1 MGSKNTS
8 SLGYNVLDIVTF
20 HLYYIRFLRKLES
33 PVGIVNRLV
42 SNMFILVQDWDPLH
56 EHSPTFLAPGT
67 GFMEDSFAMDGGG
80 CWGGRWLGGGSGGN
94 ASDGERQMNLCSLT
108 CHSPPAVWPSS

>member
-42 SNMFILVQDWDPLH
+42 SNMFILVQD
-56 EHSPTFLAPGT
+56 
-67 GFMEDSFAMDGGG
+67 
-80 CWGGRWLGGGSGGN
+80 
-94 ASDGERQMNLCSLT
+94 
-108 CHSPPAVWPSS
+108 